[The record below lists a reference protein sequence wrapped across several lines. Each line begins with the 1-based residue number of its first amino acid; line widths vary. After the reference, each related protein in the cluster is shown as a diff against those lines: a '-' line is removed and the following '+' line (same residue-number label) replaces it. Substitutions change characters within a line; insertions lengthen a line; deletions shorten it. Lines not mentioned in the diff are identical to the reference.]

1 MLSMGPEALSRVRW
15 VKAAMIFQAAMSA
28 LNPVV
33 TIRRQLVEP
42 MLLHRT
48 VESRDAANQRA
59 AELFELVG
67 LPRARLDAYP
77 HELSGGMRQRA
88 MIAISLACNPNLLI
102 ADEPTTALD
111 VVVQDQIFQRLNR
124 IRKTMDLS
132 LILISHDIGLVAE
145 NCDRIVIMYGG
156 RIVESGP
163 AREVLTNARHPYS
176 AILAQATPSLSGDQA
191 LISLPG
197 AAPDLSKP
205 IEGCVFA
212 HRCPMQTSI
221 CREKDPEFRA
231 ITAGWSSRCHYADDF
246 RSAQIPGRMRVFDLP
261 PPVTSD
267 RIAARTS
274 SLSKTFNLRRG
285 MAGYFSS
292 GPSTLIAVNKVS
304 IEVREGEVI
313 GIVGESGSGK
323 TTLGMLLVSLEKP
336 SSGSVQFS
344 GVPTGDLNGSDQRQF
359 RRTVQIVFQD
369 PYNSLNP
376 RMRIGEI
383 LQEPLT
389 IHRIGKNDFER
400 RRKFSRCWT
409 VSA

>member
-1 MLSMGPEALSRVRW
+1 MTLLAVKELTVSYKAGISARKSARSGIVRTRKRRSPGIVGESGCGKSTLAFAISRLLRDLAEISGEVLLDGENVLSMGPEALSRVRW

-88 MIAISLACNPNLLI
+88 MIAMSFACNPNLLI

-163 AREVLTNARHPYS
+163 AREVLTNARHPYWRFWRRQHP
-176 AILAQATPSLSGDQA
+176 AFRVI
-191 LISLPG
+191 
-197 AAPDLSKP
+197 
-205 IEGCVFA
+205 
-212 HRCPMQTSI
+212 RC
-221 CREKDPEFRA
+221 
-231 ITAGWSSRCHYADDF
+231 
-246 RSAQIPGRMRVFDLP
+246 
-261 PPVTSD
+261 
-267 RIAARTS
+267 
-274 SLSKTFNLRRG
+274 
-285 MAGYFSS
+285 
-292 GPSTLIAVNKVS
+292 
-304 IEVREGEVI
+304 
-313 GIVGESGSGK
+313 
-323 TTLGMLLVSLEKP
+323 
-336 SSGSVQFS
+336 
-344 GVPTGDLNGSDQRQF
+344 
-359 RRTVQIVFQD
+359 
-369 PYNSLNP
+369 
-376 RMRIGEI
+376 
-383 LQEPLT
+383 
-389 IHRIGKNDFER
+389 
-400 RRKFSRCWT
+400 
-409 VSA
+409 